1 MSIFTAII
9 NTGNFLP
16 HGFCIKWTPSLLWL
30 YVVSDGLIVL
40 AYYSIPVVI
49 AYFVW
54 RRKDLQFRRIF
65 LLFGAFILACGTTH
79 LLGIVILWKPLYW
92 LDASMK
98 AVTAIV
104 SVATAVTLV
113 WLLPKALKLPTPEQL
128 DKEVAERLQAYE
140 ALKAAQASLV
150 DMTRLKEAEEARTQI
165 ALSLQ
170 ATFEAIPDLLFELGL
185 DGHCYMANSPDHEL
199 MIEPVEKLVG
209 SNFNEILPP
218 EPAAVLTA
226 ALNEANEKGRS
237 QGRQLLLRVPG
248 GNCWFELSVSRK
260 SMAGDL
266 SGRFI
271 VLARDVTERKLAE
284 ESLRVAAT
292 AFESQDGMFVT
303 DADKIILR
311 VNRAF
316 TTITG
321 YSAEE
326 AVGKTP
332 ALLKSGRQD
341 QHFYASMWDSI
352 NHTGVWEGEIWNKR
366 KSGELYPERLIIT
379 SVKNADGVITNYVA
393 SLTDITETKAAT
405 DEIKNLA
412 FFDPL
417 TRLPNRRLLLDRLK
431 QALASSARS
440 GNKGALLFL
449 DLDHFKTLN
458 DTLGHDVGDLLLQ
471 QVAARLTSCVREG
484 DTVARIGGDEF
495 VVLLED
501 LSPQPIEA
509 AALAENISNKILESV
524 DQLYQLAAH
533 SYRSTVSIGATLLN
547 DHVTGVEE
555 LLKQADIAMYQAKD
569 SGRNAL
575 RFFDPQMQE
584 AITARTELEGQL
596 RMAIEQQQFK
606 LYYQIQVDN
615 DGVPIGAEALIRWL
629 HPERGLIP
637 PLQFIPLAED
647 TGMILPIGRWV
658 LDTAC
663 AQLKKWQQNK
673 ATRELSLSVNVSAKQ
688 FHQPEFV
695 NQVQSIL
702 ERYAIDPAFLK
713 LELTESTLL
722 EDVEGVIHR
731 MIKLRKIGVRFELDD
746 FGTGY
751 SSLQYLKK
759 LPLNQLKIDQS
770 FVLDITL
777 DSNDRALVCTI
788 IAMAHSLDLKVIA
801 EGVETTEQLDFLKNK
816 GCNHYQGYLF
826 GKPVP
831 IEELEASFKLL

>member
-1 MSIFTAII
+1 MSMFTAII

-16 HGFCIKWTPSLLWL
+16 HGFCIKWTPALLWL
-30 YVVSDGLIVL
+30 YVVSDALIVL
-40 AYYSIPVVI
+40 AYYSIPI
-49 AYFVW
+49 ILAYFVW
-54 RRKDLQFRRIF
+54 RRKDLQFRLIF
-65 LLFGAFILACGTTH
+65 ILFGAFILACGTTH
-79 LLGIVILWKPLYW
+79 LLGIVLLWKPLYW
-92 LDASMK
+92 LDAGMK
-98 AVTAIV
+98 AITAVI
-104 SVATAVTLV
+104 SVATAAVLV

-128 DKEVAERLQAYE
+128 DKEVNERLQAYE
-140 ALKAAQASLV
+140 ALKATQASLV
-150 DMTRLKEAEEARTQI
+150 DMTKLKEAEEARNQI

-170 ATFEAIPDLLFELGL
+170 ATFEAIPDLLFEVGL
-185 DGHCYMANSPDHEL
+185 DGHCYMANSPDRDL
-199 MIEPVEKLVG
+199 MVEPVEKLAG
-209 SNFNEILPP
+209 SNFQDILPP
-218 EPAAVLTA
+218 EPAAVLMA
-226 ALNEANEKGRS
+226 ALQEANEKGRS
-237 QGRQLLLRVPG
+237 QGRQLQLQVPG
-248 GNCWFELSVSRK
+248 GKRWFELSVSRK
-260 SMAGDL
+260 SVGGDL
-266 SGRFI
+266 SRHFI

-284 ESLRVAAT
+284 ENLRVAAT

-303 DADKIILR
+303 DANKIILR

-352 NHTGVWEGEIWNKR
+352 NHTNVWEGEIWNKR
-366 KSGELYPERLIIT
+366 KNGELYPERLIIT
-379 SVKNADGVITNYVA
+379 SVKNADGIVTNYVA
-393 SLTDITETKAAT
+393 SLTDITATKAAT

-501 LSPQPIEA
+501 LSTQPIEA
-509 AALAENISNKILESV
+509 AGMAENISNKILESV
-524 DQLYQLAAH
+524 DQSYQLAAH
-533 SYRSTVSIGATLLN
+533 SYRSTVSIGATLLS
-547 DHVTGVEE
+547 DHATGVEE

-584 AITARTELEGQL
+584 AITVRTELEDQL
-596 RMAIEQQQFK
+596 RIAIEQQQFK

-615 DGVPIGAEALIRWL
+615 NGLSIGAEALIRWL
-629 HPERGLIP
+629 HPQRGLIQ

-647 TGMILPIGRWV
+647 TGMILPIGEWV
-658 LDTAC
+658 LNTAC

-688 FHQPEFV
+688 FHQAEFV
-695 NQVQSIL
+695 SRVQSIL
-702 ERYAIDPAFLK
+702 DRHAIDPAFLK

-722 EDVEGVIHR
+722 EDVEGVIHK
-731 MIKLRKIGVRFELDD
+731 MMKLRKIGVRFELDD

-770 FVLDITL
+770 FVFDIEL
-777 DSNDRALVCTI
+777 DSNNRALVRTI

-801 EGVETTEQLDFLKNK
+801 EGVETQEQLEFLKSK
-816 GCNHYQGYLF
+816 GCNHYQGFLF
-826 GKPVP
+826 GNPVP
-831 IEELEASFKLL
+831 IDELEASFKLL

>member
-1 MSIFTAII
+1 MSIFTIII

-30 YVVSDGLIVL
+30 YVVSDALIVL
-40 AYYSIPVVI
+40 AYYSIPIVL

-54 RRKDLQFRRIF
+54 RRKDLQFRMVFI
-65 LLFGAFILACGTTH
+65 LFGAFILACGTTH
-79 LLGIVILWKPLYW
+79 LLGIVLLWKPLYW
-92 LDASMK
+92 LDAGMK
-98 AVTAIV
+98 AVTAII
-104 SVATAVTLV
+104 SVITAFTLV
-113 WLLPKALKLPTPEQL
+113 WLLPKALKLPSPAQL
-128 DKEVAERLQAYE
+128 DKEVGERLQAYE

-150 DMTRLKEAEEARTQI
+150 DMTRLKEAEEARNQI
-165 ALSLQ
+165 AFSLQ

-185 DGHCYMANSPDHEL
+185 DGHCYMAHTPDHHL

-209 SNFNEILPP
+209 SNFKDILPP
-218 EPAAVLTA
+218 EPAAILIS
-226 ALNEANEKGRS
+226 ALIEANEKGRS
-237 QGRQLLLRVPG
+237 QGRQLQLDVPV
-248 GNCWFELSVSRK
+248 GNRWFELSVSRK
-260 SMAGDL
+260 SMGGDL

-284 ESLRVAAT
+284 ENLRVAAT

-303 DADKIILR
+303 DANKVILR

-352 NHTGVWEGEIWNKR
+352 NHTGAWEGEIWNLR
-366 KSGELYPERLIIT
+366 KNGELYPERLVIT
-379 SVKNADGVITNYVA
+379 SVKNADGAVSNYVA
-393 SLTDITETKAAT
+393 SLTDITATKAAT

-417 TRLPNRRLLLDRLK
+417 TRLPNRRLLIDRLK

-584 AITARTELEGQL
+584 AITARTELEDQL

-606 LYYQIQVDN
+606 LYYQVQVDN
-615 DGVPIGAEALIRWL
+615 DGLPIGAEALIRWL
-629 HPERGLIP
+629 HPERGLVP

-647 TGMILPIGRWV
+647 TGMILPIGSWV

-702 ERYAIDPAFLK
+702 ERHAIDPAFLK

-731 MIKLRKIGVRFELDD
+731 MMKLRKIGVRFELDD

-770 FVLDITL
+770 FVFDITL
-777 DSNDRALVCTI
+777 DSSDRALVRTI

-801 EGVETTEQLDFLKNK
+801 EGVETPEQLDFLKNK

-826 GKPVP
+826 GKPMP

>member
-1 MSIFTAII
+1 
-9 NTGNFLP
+9 
-16 HGFCIKWTPSLLWL
+16 
-30 YVVSDGLIVL
+30 
-40 AYYSIPVVI
+40 
-49 AYFVW
+49 
-54 RRKDLQFRRIF
+54 
-65 LLFGAFILACGTTH
+65 
-79 LLGIVILWKPLYW
+79 
-92 LDASMK
+92 
-98 AVTAIV
+98 
-104 SVATAVTLV
+104 
-113 WLLPKALKLPTPEQL
+113 
-128 DKEVAERLQAYE
+128 
-140 ALKAAQASLV
+140 
-150 DMTRLKEAEEARTQI
+150 
-165 ALSLQ
+165 
-170 ATFEAIPDLLFELGL
+170 
-185 DGHCYMANSPDHEL
+185 L

-237 QGRQLLLRVPG
+237 QGRQLQLHVPV
-248 GNCWFELSVSRK
+248 GNRWFELSVSRK

-412 FFDPL
+412 FLDPL